1 MDTARSILVL
11 GRRDHTEAMRVAAGL
26 TIFGHTV
33 KLVLMTTAVAETA
46 DNILQ
51 AETLELAG
59 VTPETTI
66 PGQEM
71 AVLDG
76 AALATAIA
84 AASAIISL

>member
-1 MDTARSILVL
+1 
-11 GRRDHTEAMRVAAGL
+11 MRVAAGL

-66 PGQEM
+66 PKQEM

-76 AALATAIA
+76 AALATALA